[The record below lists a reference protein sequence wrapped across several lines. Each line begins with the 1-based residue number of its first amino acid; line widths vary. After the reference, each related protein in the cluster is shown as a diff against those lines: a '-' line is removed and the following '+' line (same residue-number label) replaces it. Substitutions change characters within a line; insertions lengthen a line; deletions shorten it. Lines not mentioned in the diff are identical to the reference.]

1 MVEKSALTLAREAA
15 GMSIGKVSDKTNI
28 RIAVIED
35 LEKNSAEICG
45 GIAYARGHI
54 RSIAKVIKAD
64 ADLLV
69 AAIESAQSGDKKLI
83 IDQLAEN
90 NVADRPKEKKRIRF
104 RTLASISATTLTLGF
119 VAQIAI
125 NNAQNVNE
133 SIVVA
138 GKNNEK
144 NTSNESSTTIKSGV
158 TLVITAVNGKSWVGL
173 TNASGDQ
180 IFNGQILIGQSQ
192 TFSDPVLIRA
202 VIGNA
207 GAVKIELNGSDLG
220 LAGESGEVARINFDL
235 NGSSQS

>member
-15 GMSIGKVSDKTNI
+15 GMSIEKVSDKTNI

-69 AAIESAQSGDKKLI
+69 AAIESTQSGDKKLI

-180 IFNGQILIGQSQ
+180 IFNGQILLGQSQ